1 MKIKN
6 IIQQAIVLLLIAG
19 FSYSINQYDKIT
31 NFYIQKKE
39 NYSDLKKLK
48 NEILDENEID
58 LKSNKLLYELNEK
71 IEYEE
76 YMINQLEPNL
86 KIAKHYWWVIIALI
100 LTLAIIG
107 WRNNKHIKK
116 I

>member
-6 IIQQAIVLLLIAG
+6 VIQQAIVLLLIAG
-19 FSYSINQYDKIT
+19 FFYSINQYDKIT
-31 NFYIQKKE
+31 SFYIQKKE